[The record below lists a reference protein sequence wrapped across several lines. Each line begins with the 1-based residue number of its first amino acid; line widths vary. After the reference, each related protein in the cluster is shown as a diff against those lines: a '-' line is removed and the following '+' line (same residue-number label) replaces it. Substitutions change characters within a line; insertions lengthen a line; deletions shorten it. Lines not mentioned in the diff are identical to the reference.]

1 MLEHQVADG
10 AEIARM
16 VTRIATQIVER
27 NKGVEN
33 LGLIGVIRRG
43 DVLAKRLVAELKR
56 LENKDIP
63 VGAIDITLYRDDL
76 KLAAEM
82 PIVQE
87 TSIPFDISGMVIVL
101 VDDVLYTGR
110 TVRAALTEILDFG
123 RPRMIQLAVL
133 VDRIHRELPIGA
145 DFIGRKIPA
154 AREEIIDVFLEEAD
168 GKEGIFIKKRE
179 SEEDAHEEGH
189 NIQEDVT

>member
-1 MLEHQVADG
+1 MSEHQVADA
-10 AEIARM
+10 AEITRM
-16 VTRIATQIVER
+16 IIRIATQIIER

-33 LGLIGVIRRG
+33 LALVGIVRRG
-43 DVLAKRLVAELKR
+43 DILAQRLAKELER
-56 LENKDIP
+56 LEGKNIH

-76 KLAAEM
+76 QLAAEM
-82 PIVQE
+82 PIVQAS
-87 TSIPFDISGMVIVL
+87 SIPFDVKDKTIVL

-154 AREEIIDVFLEEAD
+154 ARDEIIDVFFKETD
-168 GKEGIFIKKRE
+168 DKEGIFITKRTK
-179 SEEDAHEEGH
+179 EEG
-189 NIQEDVT
+189 Q

>member
-1 MLEHQVADG
+1 MSEHQIADA
-10 AEIARM
+10 AEITRM
-16 VTRIATQIVER
+16 ITRIATQIIER
-27 NKGVEN
+27 NKGVQN
-33 LGLIGVIRRG
+33 LALVGIVRRG
-43 DVLAKRLVAELKR
+43 DILAQRLAKELER
-56 LENKDIP
+56 LEGKDIP

-76 KLAAEM
+76 QLAAEM
-82 PIVQE
+82 PIVQAS
-87 TSIPFDISGMVIVL
+87 SIPFDVKDKTIVL

-154 AREEIIDVFLEEAD
+154 ARDEIIDVFFKETD
-168 GKEGIFIKKRE
+168 DKEGIFITKRTK
-179 SEEDAHEEGH
+179 EEG
-189 NIQEDVT
+189 Q

>member
-1 MLEHQVADG
+1 MYERRVADS

-16 VTRIATQIVER
+16 VTRIGTQIIER
-27 NKGVEN
+27 NKGAEN
-33 LGLIGVIRRG
+33 LALVGIIRRG
-43 DVLAKRLVAELKR
+43 DVLARRIAAEIKR
-56 LENKDIP
+56 LEGLQVP
-63 VGAIDITLYRDDL
+63 VGGIDITLYRDDL
-76 KLAAEM
+76 QLAAEM

-87 TSIPFDISGMVIVL
+87 TSIPFDVSGNIIVL

-123 RPRMIQLAVL
+123 RPLMIQLAVL

-154 AREEIIDVFLEEAD
+154 GKDEIIDIYLEETD
-168 GKEGIFIKKRE
+168 GREGIFIKKKPQKQEE
-179 SEEDAHEEGH
+179 S
-189 NIQEDVT
+189 

>member
-1 MLEHQVADG
+1 M
-10 AEIARM
+10 II
-16 VTRIATQIVER
+16 RIATQIIER

-33 LGLIGVIRRG
+33 LALVGIVRRG
-43 DVLAKRLVAELKR
+43 DILAQRLAKELER
-56 LENKDIP
+56 LEGKNIH

-76 KLAAEM
+76 QLAAEM
-82 PIVQE
+82 PIVQAS
-87 TSIPFDISGMVIVL
+87 SIPFDVKDKTIVL

-154 AREEIIDVFLEEAD
+154 ARDEIIDVFFKETD
-168 GKEGIFIKKRE
+168 DKEGIFITKRTK
-179 SEEDAHEEGH
+179 EEG
-189 NIQEDVT
+189 Q

>member
-1 MLEHQVADG
+1 MSEHRIADA
-10 AEIARM
+10 AEITRM
-16 VTRIATQIVER
+16 ITRIATQIIER
-27 NKGVEN
+27 NRGVEN
-33 LGLIGVIRRG
+33 LALVGIVRRG
-43 DVLAKRLVAELKR
+43 DILAQRLAKELER
-56 LENKDIP
+56 LEGKDIQ

-76 KLAAEM
+76 QLAAEM
-82 PIVQE
+82 PIVQAS
-87 TSIPFDISGMVIVL
+87 SIPFDIKDKTIVL

-154 AREEIIDVFLEEAD
+154 ARDEIIDVFFKETD
-168 GKEGIFIKKRE
+168 DKEGIFITKRT
-179 SEEDAHEEGH
+179 EEGG
-189 NIQEDVT
+189 E

>member
-1 MLEHQVADG
+1 MHEHRLADA
-10 AEIARM
+10 AEISRM
-16 VTRIATQIVER
+16 VTRIATQIIER
-27 NKGVEN
+27 NKGVDN
-33 LGLIGVIRRG
+33 LGLVGIVRRG
-43 DVLAKRLVAELKR
+43 DTLAKRLAAELKR
-56 LENKDIP
+56 LEDKDVE

-82 PIVQE
+82 PIVQAS
-87 TSIPFDISGMVIVL
+87 SIPFDIDGKIVVL
-101 VDDVLYTGR
+101 VDDVLFTGR

-154 AREEIIDVFLEEAD
+154 ARHEIIDVYLEETD
-168 GKEGIFIKKRE
+168 GKEGIFIKRRE
-179 SEEDAHEEGH
+179 PEED
-189 NIQEDVT
+189 VK